1 MVLYK
6 VIIIWLINGCYWT
19 YEANDDYLKKNLMWT
34 YFCIRGDLFMLLV
47 TLGLSHISFLSYSKF

>member
-19 YEANDDYLKKNLMWT
+19 YEANDDYLKKK
-34 YFCIRGDLFMLLV
+34 IDVDLFLYKRRFV
-47 TLGLSHISFLSYSKF
+47 YVIGYIGFK